1 MSELAKELTAIL
13 DKVGSILPTNSISI
27 QESGKDAKLTE
38 LQLSSKRYEL
48 ENLPSAVLCK
58 ELWKGRHRDD
68 FDCDGI
74 VLMTDLEG
82 GETQLLLVEL
92 KSKLSGNRF
101 EKAIRQIVISL
112 LKMHGH
118 FSLCKSYTGTWSS
131 VKVLICS
138 SDDDDDGARQKNQ
151 SIAGDG
157 KLSKIDKIYRALLT
171 RPGERTL
178 TLSDILT
185 GTSWLGSDCLQPN
198 LLSIPLEIKIL
209 FSNGA
214 HVLKHQL

>member
-13 DKVGSILPTNSISI
+13 DKVGSIHPTNSISI

-92 KSKLSGNRF
+92 KSKLSGNQF
-101 EKAIRQIVISL
+101 KKAIRQIVISL

-118 FSLCKSYTGTWSS
+118 FSLCKSYTGTWPS

-138 SDDDDDGARQKNQ
+138 SDDDDDGSGQKNQ

-157 KLSKIDKIYRALLT
+157 KLSKIDKTYRALLT

-185 GTSWLGSDCLQPN
+185 GTSWLGSDCLQPS

-214 HVLKHQL
+214 PVLKHQV

>member
-13 DKVGSILPTNSISI
+13 DKVGSILPSNSISI

-38 LQLSSKRYEL
+38 LQLSSARYEL

-58 ELWKGRHRDD
+58 ELWKGRHHDD

-92 KSKLSGNRF
+92 KSKLSWNQF
-101 EKAIRQIVISL
+101 NKAIRQIVISL

-118 FSLCKSYTGTWSS
+118 FSLCKSYTGTWPS
-131 VKVLICS
+131 VKVLICC
-138 SDDDDDGARQKNQ
+138 SDDNDDGARQKNQ

-157 KLSKIDKIYRALLT
+157 KLRKIDKTYRALLT

-185 GTSWLGSDCLQPN
+185 GTSWLGSDCLQPS

-214 HVLKHQL
+214 HLLKHQL